1 MVLCQGEARG
11 VTEGP
16 EQAETGRHLEEVRF
30 GRGGR
35 ERVDRERQRSLGE
48 ERARLWPEREK
59 SSSGPR
65 AVLVP

>member
-35 ERVDRERQRSLGE
+35 EREGREAAIPWGRESAPVAREGE
-48 ERARLWPEREK
+48 I
-59 SSSGPR
+59 
-65 AVLVP
+65 